1 MQPMSEDDVE
11 GRLAQIRDLRTRGE
25 ITPAEAYEL
34 HMKALSTASTAV
46 AAIATPPTSLTWPS
60 FPEAPAA
67 PVAAGRRL
75 GLDILAV
82 TLAVVGGVLGI
93 IGAIFQELQAG
104 AFAVF
109 AAPIIEEALKPA
121 GIYILLVRWPQ
132 ALRGQLHTAALTAL
146 SGLCFAII
154 EAFVYVTL
162 YFPEGDSDFVLF
174 RFTVPLS
181 MHVVASFIVGL
192 GLSRAVIDWASKGG
206 RFPKRTRN
214 FLLAGMALHM
224 VYNIAAVA
232 LSVAGVLEFEARG
245 SR

>member
-1 MQPMSEDDVE
+1 MQPMSEDNLE
-11 GRLAQIRDLRTRGE
+11 GRLAQIRALRTRGE

-34 HMKALSTASTAV
+34 HMKALGPVPV
-46 AAIATPPTSLTWPS
+46 AALPAPAASQTWLGAAEP
-60 FPEAPAA
+60 PAA
-67 PVAAGRRL
+67 PVATRSRL
-75 GLDILAV
+75 VLDIIAV
-82 TLAVVGGVLGI
+82 TLAVVGGVFGI
-93 IGAIFQELQAG
+93 IGGVFQELQAG
-104 AFAVF
+104 VFAIL

-121 GIYILLVRWPQ
+121 GIYILLARRPQ

-154 EAFVYVTL
+154 EAVVYVTL
-162 YFPEGDSDFVLF
+162 YFPEGGDDFVLF

-181 MHVVASFIVGL
+181 MHVIASFIVGL

-214 FLLAGMALHM
+214 FFLAGMTLHM

-232 LSVAGVLEFEARG
+232 LSVAGVLEFEAELK
-245 SR
+245 